1 MRAGADR
8 LRPGW
13 GSLPAS
19 LRARIADI
27 LGGGIVSD
35 SPAQGGF
42 SAGYAGIV
50 RSAHAD
56 VFVKAIPA
64 TGHRDSRTFIR
75 REIHALQAIPAALRP
90 RMLAS
95 VDDEESTALVL
106 AVVPGIHPGEPW
118 TETQLHAIAA
128 EIAHVAATPAPEVIF
143 PAQRS
148 MLPYYA
154 RWRAVFEDPSLT
166 ASLPHGLPTQMP
178 QLLRLEQALPDAVAG
193 PFLAHGD
200 LRADNILIEDE
211 RARFI
216 DWPHARRGAAWLD
229 GPLLLPSV
237 EASGGPR
244 CADAWEILRAHGAPG
259 AASMLPVIS
268 GYASFLWWGQAQPE
282 IPELPGLRAFQ
293 RAQALPLLRWLAE
306 LL

>member
-8 LRPGW
+8 LRPEW

-19 LRARIADI
+19 LRARIADT
-27 LGGGIVSD
+27 LGGDIVID

-50 RSAHAD
+50 RTAHAEA
-56 VFVKAIPA
+56 FVKAIGA

-75 REIHALQAIPAALRP
+75 REIRALQAIPASLAP
-90 RMLAS
+90 RVLAS
-95 VDDEESTALVL
+95 IDDEESTALVL
-106 AVVPGIHPGEPW
+106 EVVPGIHPGDPW
-118 TETQLHAIAA
+118 TIEQLHVVAA
-128 EIAHVAATPAPEVIF
+128 EIARLARTPAAESIF
-143 PAQRS
+143 PAERS

-154 RWRAVFEDPSLT
+154 RWQTIAEDAALT
-166 ASLPHGLPTQMP
+166 ASLPHDLAERMP
-178 QLLRLEQALPDAVAG
+178 DLLRLEQLLPDAVTG

-200 LRADNILIEDE
+200 LRADNILIDGE
-211 RARFI
+211 RAHFI

-229 GPLLLPSV
+229 GPLLPPSV

-244 CADAWEILRAHGAPG
+244 CADAWEILRVHGAPD

-268 GYASFLWWGQAQPE
+268 GFASFLWWGQGQPE

-293 RAQALPLLRWLAE
+293 RAQARPLLRWLAE